1 MSGCGLNT
9 LGFLKLTAHHV
20 INTRIN
26 PPASKILD
34 MGGSP
39 SWYKIRYQRSGE
51 RVDSKLTKHITE
63 MMTGGYE
70 EEKATNYRVAFPLG
84 LQNKS
89 IYHWMDYEDEPHSEL
104 VPRLLLL
111 LVAD

>member
-1 MSGCGLNT
+1 
-9 LGFLKLTAHHV
+9 
-20 INTRIN
+20 
-26 PPASKILD
+26 
-34 MGGSP
+34 
-39 SWYKIRYQRSGE
+39 
-51 RVDSKLTKHITE
+51 
-63 MMTGGYE
+63 MTGGYE

-111 LVAD
+111 LVADWPRTCPISSPAIHNAFVHGGGEWNIDIFLLRLLQFYSMRGEDRSWENIDDKNNFFSVLS